1 MGGRM
6 VLCAG
11 AQRNEGGGDVEN
23 KRPSF
28 FKSRLF
34 RGSRAAADKDGGSKR
49 RPAINS

>member
-1 MGGRM
+1 MGGAM

-11 AQRNEGGGDVEN
+11 AQRNEGRGDEEN

-34 RGSRAAADKDGGSKR
+34 RGSRTAADKDDGSKR
-49 RPAINS
+49 RPAIDS